1 MCGIAGIV
9 TTQDGIESAL
19 PELKAALDSLSRRG
33 PDSNGVF
40 AGKNILLGH
49 TRLSIIDTSTGGAQP
64 MTDPSGRYTI
74 VFNGEFFNYREHRD
88 ELLRQGVRLF
98 SQSDTEVL
106 LHWYIR
112 EGADCLHRING
123 FFAFAV
129 FDKEEQSLF
138 LARDRMG
145 VKPLWIHQDDKRFL
159 FASELKALM
168 KMGVPR
174 EIDPAS
180 LLAYL
185 QLNYIPGPTSIFRNV
200 LKLEPGH
207 YLYWK
212 NTSANLIPE
221 KIRYYAIPETQ
232 TERTLSYEHARK
244 ELFRRMDEAV
254 HRRMISDVPLGAF
267 LSGGIDSSVVVGLAA
282 RHTGRLKTFTVGFRD
297 EPLFDETAHAETAA
311 KHFRTDHHV
320 FRLSND
326 DLFGI
331 LFDALDYIDEPFA
344 DSSALNVFLLSRE
357 TRKHVTV
364 ALSGDGAD
372 EIFSGYNK
380 HEAEWRIRN
389 KGWQERLIAGGAPVW
404 KLLPSSRTSISG
416 NLFRRLERFAE
427 GASLSDADRYWRWAS
442 IAGESEAAALLAG
455 GPYDKSKADSEFTE
469 RKINWT
475 KDISGGPDLN
485 DLLRNDTGL
494 VLVNDMLVKTDLM
507 PMANSLEV
515 RTPFLDY
522 TVVDLAFSLPSDYKL
537 DRKHRKKIVRDTFK
551 DLLPEALLKR
561 GKQGF
566 EVPLL
571 KWFRKELR
579 SFITEDLLSEK
590 TLLEQGIF
598 NPKAVRQLLDKLF
611 SNDPGDS
618 AARIWALIVFQY
630 WWKKHMRHVD

>member
-9 TTQDGIESAL
+9 TTQDGIQSAL
-19 PELKAALDSLSRRG
+19 PELKAALESLSRRG

-40 AGKNILLGH
+40 AANNILLGH
-49 TRLSIIDTSTGGAQP
+49 TRLSIIDTSAGGAQP

-74 VFNGEFFNYREHRD
+74 VFNGEFFNFREHRE
-88 ELLRQGVRLF
+88 ELLRQGVQL
-98 SQSDTEVL
+98 SSHSDTEVL
-106 LHWYIR
+106 LQWYIR
-112 EGADCLHRING
+112 EGADCLQRING

-129 FDKEEQSLF
+129 YDREEQSLF

-145 VKPLWIHQDDKRFL
+145 VKPLWIHRDDNRFL

-174 EIDPAS
+174 EIDTAS
-180 LLAYL
+180 LFAYL
-185 QLNYIPGPTSIFRNV
+185 QLNYIPGPASVFRNV

-212 NTSANLIPE
+212 NTSASLTPE
-221 KIRYYAIPETQ
+221 KIRYYALPETQ
-232 TERTLSYEHARK
+232 TERTPSYEHAQK
-244 ELFRRMDEAV
+244 ELFRRMDESV
-254 HRRMISDVPLGAF
+254 RRRMISDVPLGAF

-297 EPLFDETAHAETAA
+297 EPMFDETAYAETVS
-311 KHFRTDHHV
+311 KHYNTEHHV

-326 DLFGI
+326 ELFGI
-331 LFDALDYIDEPFA
+331 LFDALDYLDEPFA

-380 HEAEWRIRN
+380 HEAEWRVRN
-389 KGWQERLIAGGAPVW
+389 QGWQERLITGAAPVW
-404 KLLPSSRTSISG
+404 KLLPSSRASKSG
-416 NLFRRLERFAE
+416 NLFRQLERFAE
-427 GASLSDADRYWRWAS
+427 GASLSAVERYWRWAS
-442 IAGESEAAALLAG
+442 VAGENEAAALLAG
-455 GPYDKSKADSEFTE
+455 GSHDKSRAEKEYVE
-469 RKINWT
+469 RKKIWT
-475 KDISGGPDLN
+475 KDISGGTDLN
-485 DLLRNDTGL
+485 DLLRNDSEL

-507 PMANSLEV
+507 SMANSLEV

-522 TVVDLAFSLPSDYKL
+522 TVVDFAFSLPSEYKL
-537 DRKHRKKIVRDTFK
+537 DRKHRKKIVRDTFS
-551 DLLPEALLKR
+551 DLLPETLLQR

-571 KWFRKELR
+571 KWFRRELR

-590 TLLEQGIF
+590 TLIDQGIF

-611 SNDPGDS
+611 SNNPGDS
-618 AARIWALIVFQY
+618 AARVWALIVFQY
-630 WWKKHMRHVD
+630 WWKKHMHHVD